1 MQENGLLVYA
11 ESQKDL
17 SAQKFGLF
25 VIDSPRA
32 ATLQLTKLAPDD
44 ARPFHKRP
52 QRQFAFHEVA
62 CCAAWHG
69 IANRI
74 PLVVLDPVEAHV
86 LGRATT
92 VSAR

>member
-1 MQENGLLVYA
+1 MQHVTSER
-11 ESQKDL
+11 
-17 SAQKFGLF
+17 
-25 VIDSPRA
+25 PRA

-44 ARPFHKRP
+44 ARPFHTRP
-52 QRQFAFHEVA
+52 QRELAFHKVA
-62 CCAAWHG
+62 CCAAWHD
-69 IANRI
+69 IAKRV